1 MRRAIRKGVDISTGH
16 CYSPRPC
23 ITGSENVLIN
33 NIPVCRAGDYY
44 PNHCCGSSCHDG
56 VATSTS
62 NVFVNNRPLH
72 RSGDPISCGDVAFHG
87 SPNVFIN

>member
-72 RSGDPISCGDVAFHG
+72 PTKEFGRFEYDKNTGVVTF
-87 SPNVFIN
+87 F